1 MNLEAPADGAPN
13 DKSAE
18 TPTDHQDDLGAEQVA
33 ESLNGEAGTP
43 TGPARR
49 STIASIAV
57 AAARRWQA
65 TFAVMIVV
73 LIAGLS
79 AFGFGLDR
87 EGFPPI
93 NTPISVVS
101 GTYFVDDADVVDREV
116 VIPLEAAFS
125 EVEGVISTESTA
137 LASSYSVVVE
147 FESDISS
154 DVGTARLLAL
164 GLEVPDGAEVLY
176 NPINAAKLVG
186 QYDTLVSII
195 GPPNATSAEL
205 QAQAEKLSAYLA
217 AEGDVG
223 VATVRE
229 LETESIDPS
238 SGEIET
244 RLTRFT
250 RVALDSSGYENA
262 IAIGLI
268 RSDNTELDVLE
279 FSDLIEGRLASADS
293 PLDEGF
299 SAAITADF
307 ATSVRQ
313 QLSSL
318 TTNLLTGLLAVA
330 FVSLLLIGWRVAIM
344 TAGFMALVMMG
355 ALIGLW
361 VFGYSLN
368 TITLFGLIL
377 TLGLLV
383 DDAIVITESIDS
395 HREQPSPLEEGR
407 RLGVVRTALERV
419 GSASL
424 AGTLTTVVVF
434 SPLLFVGGILGEFIR
449 SIPATVIITLIL
461 SFIFSI
467 VFIPAV
473 ARVFLLKGSPSNNPI
488 VRGEKVLARAAG
500 RLAAYPWRNGWR
512 GRITGFGL
520 VAVALAAIMAGGTIA
535 GSLPFS
541 IFPTG
546 KDASGLAIS
555 AEFPPG
561 TSIDEAQEISDE
573 VDVVVL
579 AVLGDELD
587 RSQYV
592 RGNERVTETFIDL
605 TPIGSRSTKAP
616 TFVERIEAG
625 FEDIVEAHP
634 GVRLTAGASEN
645 GPPLLEFPFATQI
658 EVGDESTVAA
668 GQQLAEDIRDNLLGR
683 QFESGGATITVTD
696 AIVSTDGEI
705 ARVDE
710 QRIIE
715 VRAKYDEDQ
724 GISGILNDTQVLV
737 EEDFPPSE
745 IESRGLAV
753 GAVTFDFGAESDNQD
768 DFAGLV
774 VAGIVALGLMLL
786 LITIQFRSLAQAL
799 LIFLAIPLSFLGVFG
814 ALKLTDNPL
823 SFLSSVGFIALIG
836 VAVNNTILLVDSANQ
851 RRRAGASAGE
861 AIQHAVT
868 TRFRPLIATTITT
881 VVGLLPLALSDPFWE
896 SLGFTLMG
904 GLVSSTVLV
913 LVCFPSFYLGLE
925 SVRTPLRNAVRR
937 RRGRS
942 LLT

>member
-1 MNLEAPADGAPN
+1 MAASGIAD
-13 DKSAE
+13 
-18 TPTDHQDDLGAEQVA
+18 
-33 ESLNGEAGTP
+33 ESDASDQSVP
-43 TGPARR
+43 HR
-49 STIASIAV
+49 SLIASIA
-57 AAARRWQA
+57 AGAARRWQA
-65 TFAVMIVV
+65 TFAAMIVV
-73 LIAGLS
+73 LIAGVS

-101 GTYFVDDADVVDREV
+101 GTYFVDSAKVVDQEV
-116 VIPLEAAFS
+116 VVPLVAAFS
-125 EVEGVISTESTA
+125 AVEGVVSTESVA
-137 LASSYSVVVE
+137 LPSSYSVVVE
-147 FESDISS
+147 FESDVSS
-154 DVGTARLLAL
+154 DAGTERLVAL
-164 GLEVPDGAEVLY
+164 NLDVPAGAAILY
-176 NPINAAKLVG
+176 NPVNAAKLVG
-186 QYDTLVSII
+186 QYDSLVSIV
-195 GPPNATSAEL
+195 GRPNSTPAEL
-205 QAQAEKLSAYLA
+205 QEQAEQLSVYLSAEADVAVA
-217 AEGDVG
+217 A
-223 VATVRE
+223 VRE
-229 LETESIDPS
+229 LETESIDPA
-238 SGEIET
+238 SGATET

-250 RVALDSSGYENA
+250 RVALDSSGYDNA

-268 RSDNTELDVLE
+268 RSEFSDLDVLE
-279 FSDLIEGRLASADS
+279 FSDLIESRLVSVDS
-293 PLDEGF
+293 PLDSGF

-330 FVSLLLIGWRVAIM
+330 LVSLLLIGWRVAVM
-344 TAGFMALVMMG
+344 TTGFMALVMMG

-383 DDAIVITESIDS
+383 DDAIVISESIDS
-395 HREQPSPLEEGR
+395 SRDNPSSQEVGR

-434 SPLLFVGGILGEFIR
+434 SPMLFVGGILGEFIR

-473 ARVFLLKGSPSNNPI
+473 ARVFLLKGGPSNNPI
-488 VRGEKVLARAAG
+488 VRGEKVVAAAAG
-500 RLAAYPWRNGWR
+500 RLAAYPWRNGWK
-512 GRITGFGL
+512 GRFAGMGLASVAL
-520 VAVALAAIMAGGTIA
+520 VAIAAGGMIA

-541 IFPTG
+541 IFPAG

-555 AEFPPG
+555 AEFPLG
-561 TSIDEAQEISDE
+561 TSIEEAQDISDE
-573 VDVVVL
+573 VDTVVL
-579 AVLGDELD
+579 SVLGEELD

-592 RGNERVTETFIDL
+592 RGNERVTEIFIDL

-616 TFVERIEAG
+616 TFVDRIEAD
-625 FEDIVEAHP
+625 FETMIPAYP
-634 GVRLTAGASEN
+634 GLRLTVGQTEN
-645 GPPLLEFPFATQI
+645 GPPLLEYPFATQI
-658 EVGDESTVAA
+658 EVSDAASIVA
-668 GQQLAEDIRDNLLGR
+668 GQQLAEDIRDNLQGR
-683 QFESGGATITVTD
+683 EFKSGGGTVTVTD

-705 ARVDE
+705 ARADG
-710 QRIIE
+710 QQFIE
-715 VRAKYDEDQ
+715 VRAQYDEDQ
-724 GISGILNDTQVLV
+724 GLSGILNDTQLLV
-737 EEDFPPSE
+737 EEDFTATE
-745 IESRGLAV
+745 IESRGLSAE
-753 GAVTFDFGAESDNQD
+753 AVTFDFGLESDNQD
-768 DFAGLV
+768 DFAGLI
-774 VAGIVALGLMLL
+774 VAGVIALGLMLI
-786 LITIQFRSLAQAL
+786 LIAIQFRSVAQAL

-814 ALKLTDNPL
+814 ALKLTDNPQ
-823 SFLSSVGFIALIG
+823 SFLSGVGFIALIG

-868 TRFRPLIATTITT
+868 SRFRPLITTTVTT
-881 VVGLLPLALSDPFWE
+881 VVGLLPLALGDPFWE

-904 GLVSSTVLV
+904 GLVSSTVFV
-913 LVCFPSFYLGLE
+913 LLCFPTFYLGLE
-925 SVRTPLRNAVRR
+925 SVRTPLRNGVRR

>member
-1 MNLEAPADGAPN
+1 
-13 DKSAE
+13 
-18 TPTDHQDDLGAEQVA
+18 
-33 ESLNGEAGTP
+33 
-43 TGPARR
+43 
-49 STIASIAV
+49 
-57 AAARRWQA
+57 
-65 TFAVMIVV
+65 MIVV
-73 LIAGLS
+73 LIAGVS

-101 GTYFVDDADVVDREV
+101 GTYFVDDAEVVDQEV
-116 VIPLEAAFS
+116 IVPLEAAFS
-125 EVEGVISTESTA
+125 EVEGVVSTESIA
-137 LASSYSVVVE
+137 LPSTYSVVVE

-154 DVGTARLLAL
+154 DVGTARLVAL
-164 GLEVPDGAEVLY
+164 GLEVPDGAEILY

-186 QYDTLVSII
+186 QYDSLVSIV
-195 GPPNATSAEL
+195 GPPNATPAEL
-205 QAQAEKLSAYLA
+205 QEQAEQLSVYLV

-223 VATVRE
+223 VAAVRE
-229 LETESIDPS
+229 LETESIDPV
-238 SGEIET
+238 SGATET

-250 RVALDSSGYENA
+250 RVALDSSGYDDA

-268 RSDNTELDVLE
+268 RSESSDLDVLE
-279 FSDLIEGRLASADS
+279 FSDLIESRLASAES
-293 PLDEGF
+293 PLDDGF

-318 TTNLLTGLLAVA
+318 TTNLLTGLFAVA
-330 FVSLLLIGWRVAIM
+330 LVSLLLIGWRVAVM
-344 TAGFMALVMMG
+344 TTGFMALVMMG

-383 DDAIVITESIDS
+383 DDAIVISESIDS
-395 HREQPSPLEEGR
+395 SRDDPSPQEDGR

-434 SPLLFVGGILGEFIR
+434 SPMLFVGGILGEFIR

-473 ARVFLLKGSPSNNPI
+473 ARVFLLKGGPSNNPI
-488 VRGEKVLARAAG
+488 VRGEKAVARAAG
-500 RLAAYPWRNGWR
+500 RLAAYPWRNGWK
-512 GRITGFGL
+512 GRFTGLGM
-520 VAVALAAIMAGGTIA
+520 ASVALVAIMAGGMIA

-541 IFPTG
+541 IFPAG

-555 AEFPPG
+555 AEFPSG
-561 TSIDEAQEISDE
+561 TTIEEAQDISDE
-573 VDVVVL
+573 VDVVIL
-579 AVLGDELD
+579 SVLGEELA

-616 TFVERIEAG
+616 TFVDRIEAD
-625 FEDIVEAHP
+625 FETIVSAYP
-634 GVRLTAGASEN
+634 GLRLTAGQSEN
-645 GPPLLEFPFATQI
+645 GPPLLEYPFATQI
-658 EVGDESTVAA
+658 EVSDAASIAA
-668 GQQLAEDIRDNLLGR
+668 GQQLAEDIRDSLQGR
-683 QFESGGATITVTD
+683 QFESGGGTVTVTD

-705 ARVDE
+705 ARVDG
-710 QRIIE
+710 QQIIE
-715 VRAKYDEDQ
+715 VRAQYDEDQ
-724 GISGILNDTQVLV
+724 GISGILNDTQLLV
-737 EEDFPPSE
+737 EEDFPPAE
-745 IESRGLAV
+745 IESRGLSAE
-753 GAVTFDFGAESDNQD
+753 AVTFDFGLESDNQD
-768 DFAGLV
+768 DFAGLI
-774 VAGIVALGLMLL
+774 VAGIIALGLMLL
-786 LITIQFRSLAQAL
+786 LIAIQFRSVAQAL
-799 LIFLAIPLSFLGVFG
+799 LIFMAIPLSFLGVFG
-814 ALKLTDNPL
+814 ALKLTDNPQ
-823 SFLSSVGFIALIG
+823 SFLSGVGFIALIG

-851 RRRAGASAGE
+851 QRRAGASAGE

-868 TRFRPLIATTITT
+868 SRFRPLITTTITT

-904 GLVSSTVLV
+904 GLVSSTVFV
-913 LVCFPSFYLGLE
+913 LLCFPAFYLGLE

-937 RRGRS
+937 RRGRP

>member
-1 MNLEAPADGAPN
+1 MAASGIAD
-13 DKSAE
+13 
-18 TPTDHQDDLGAEQVA
+18 
-33 ESLNGEAGTP
+33 ESDASDQSVP
-43 TGPARR
+43 HR
-49 STIASIAV
+49 SLIASIA
-57 AAARRWQA
+57 AGAARRWQA
-65 TFAVMIVV
+65 TFAAMIVV
-73 LIAGLS
+73 LIAGVS

-101 GTYFVDDADVVDREV
+101 GTYFVDSAKVVDQEV
-116 VIPLEAAFS
+116 VVPLVAAFS
-125 EVEGVISTESTA
+125 AVEGVVSTESVA
-137 LASSYSVVVE
+137 LPSSYSVVVE
-147 FESDISS
+147 FESDVSS
-154 DVGTARLLAL
+154 DAGTERLVAL
-164 GLEVPDGAEVLY
+164 NLDVPAGAAILY
-176 NPINAAKLVG
+176 NPVNAAKLVG
-186 QYDTLVSII
+186 QYDSLVSIV
-195 GPPNATSAEL
+195 GRPNSTPAEL
-205 QAQAEKLSAYLA
+205 QEQAEQLSVYLSAEADVAVA
-217 AEGDVG
+217 A
-223 VATVRE
+223 VRE
-229 LETESIDPS
+229 LETESIDPA
-238 SGEIET
+238 SGATET

-250 RVALDSSGYENA
+250 RVALDSSGYDNA

-268 RSDNTELDVLE
+268 RSEFSDLDVLE
-279 FSDLIEGRLASADS
+279 FSDLIESRLVSVDS
-293 PLDEGF
+293 PLDSGF

-330 FVSLLLIGWRVAIM
+330 LVSLLLIGWRVAVM
-344 TAGFMALVMMG
+344 TTGFMALVMMG

-383 DDAIVITESIDS
+383 DDAIVISESIDS
-395 HREQPSPLEEGR
+395 SRDNPSSQEVGR

-434 SPLLFVGGILGEFIR
+434 SPMLFVGGILGEFIR

-473 ARVFLLKGSPSNNPI
+473 ARVFLLKGGPSNNPI
-488 VRGEKVLARAAG
+488 VRGEKVVAGAAG
-500 RLAAYPWRNGWR
+500 RLAAYPWRNGWK
-512 GRITGFGL
+512 GRFAGMGLASVAL
-520 VAVALAAIMAGGTIA
+520 VAIAAGGMIA

-541 IFPTG
+541 IFPAG

-555 AEFPPG
+555 AEFPLG
-561 TSIDEAQEISDE
+561 TSIEEAQDISDE
-573 VDVVVL
+573 VDTVVL
-579 AVLGDELD
+579 SVLGEELD

-592 RGNERVTETFIDL
+592 RGNERVTEIFIDL

-616 TFVERIEAG
+616 TFVDRIEAD
-625 FEDIVEAHP
+625 FETMIPAYP
-634 GVRLTAGASEN
+634 GLRLTVGQTEN
-645 GPPLLEFPFATQI
+645 GPPLLEYPFATQI
-658 EVGDESTVAA
+658 EVSDAASIVA
-668 GQQLAEDIRDNLLGR
+668 GQQLAEDIRDNLQGR
-683 QFESGGATITVTD
+683 EFKSGGGTVTVTD

-705 ARVDE
+705 ARADG
-710 QRIIE
+710 QQFIE
-715 VRAKYDEDQ
+715 VRAQYDEDQ
-724 GISGILNDTQVLV
+724 GISGILNDTQLLV
-737 EEDFPPSE
+737 EEDFTATE
-745 IESRGLAV
+745 IESRGLSAE
-753 GAVTFDFGAESDNQD
+753 AVTFDFGLESDNQD
-768 DFAGLV
+768 DFAGLI
-774 VAGIVALGLMLL
+774 VAGVIALGLMLI
-786 LITIQFRSLAQAL
+786 LIAIQFRSVAQAL
-799 LIFLAIPLSFLGVFG
+799 LIFMAIPLSFLGVFG
-814 ALKLTDNPL
+814 ALKLTDNPQ
-823 SFLSSVGFIALIG
+823 SFLSGVGFIALIG

-868 TRFRPLIATTITT
+868 SRFRPLLTTTVTT
-881 VVGLLPLALSDPFWE
+881 VVGLLPLALGDPFWE

-904 GLVSSTVLV
+904 GLVSSTVFV
-913 LVCFPSFYLGLE
+913 LLCFPTFYLGLE
-925 SVRTPLRNAVRR
+925 SVRTPLRNGVRR

>member
-1 MNLEAPADGAPN
+1 MRAEATTDESTDAGERSAP
-13 DKSAE
+13 
-18 TPTDHQDDLGAEQVA
+18 
-33 ESLNGEAGTP
+33 
-43 TGPARR
+43 RR
-49 STIASIAV
+49 SVIASIA
-57 AAARRWQA
+57 AGAARRWQA

-73 LIAGLS
+73 LIAGVS

-101 GTYFVDDADVVDREV
+101 GTYFVDDAEVVDQEV
-116 VIPLEAAFS
+116 IVPLEAAFS
-125 EVEGVISTESTA
+125 EVEGVISTESIA
-137 LASSYSVVVE
+137 LPSSYSVVVE

-154 DVGTARLLAL
+154 DVGTARLVAL
-164 GLEVPDGAEVLY
+164 GLEVPDGAEILY

-186 QYDTLVSII
+186 QYDSLVSIV
-195 GPPNATSAEL
+195 GPPNATPADFQE
-205 QAQAEKLSAYLA
+205 QAEQLSVYLA

-223 VATVRE
+223 VAAVRE
-229 LETESIDPS
+229 LETESIDPV
-238 SGEIET
+238 SGATET

-250 RVALDSSGYENA
+250 RVALDSSGYDDA

-268 RSDNTELDVLE
+268 RSETSDLDVLE
-279 FSDLIEGRLASADS
+279 FSDLIESRLASAES
-293 PLDEGF
+293 PLDDGF

-330 FVSLLLIGWRVAIM
+330 LVSLLLIGWRVAVM
-344 TAGFMALVMMG
+344 TTGFMALVMMG

-383 DDAIVITESIDS
+383 DDAIVISESIDS
-395 HREQPSPLEEGR
+395 SRDDPSPQEDGR

-434 SPLLFVGGILGEFIR
+434 SPMLFVGGILGEFIR

-473 ARVFLLKGSPSNNPI
+473 ARVFLLKGGPSNNPI
-488 VRGEKVLARAAG
+488 VRGEKVVARAAG
-500 RLAAYPWRNGWR
+500 RLAAYPWRNGWK
-512 GRITGFGL
+512 GRFAGMGMASVAL
-520 VAVALAAIMAGGTIA
+520 VAIAAGGMIA

-541 IFPTG
+541 IFPAG

-555 AEFPPG
+555 AEFPLG
-561 TSIDEAQEISDE
+561 TSIEEAQDISDE
-573 VDVVVL
+573 VDTVVL
-579 AVLGDELD
+579 SVLGEELD

-592 RGNERVTETFIDL
+592 RGNERVTEIFIDL

-616 TFVERIEAG
+616 TFVDRIEAD
-625 FEDIVEAHP
+625 FETMIPAYP
-634 GVRLTAGASEN
+634 GLRLTVGQTEN
-645 GPPLLEFPFATQI
+645 GPPLLEYPFATQI
-658 EVGDESTVAA
+658 EVSDAASIAA
-668 GQQLAEDIRDNLLGR
+668 GQQLAEDIRDNLQGR
-683 QFESGGATITVTD
+683 EFKSGGGTVRVTD

-705 ARVDE
+705 ARADG
-710 QRIIE
+710 QQFIE
-715 VRAKYDEDQ
+715 VRAQYDEDQ
-724 GISGILNDTQVLV
+724 GISGILNDTQLLV
-737 EEDFPPSE
+737 EEDFTATE
-745 IESRGLAV
+745 IESRGLSAE
-753 GAVTFDFGAESDNQD
+753 AVTFDFGLESDNQD
-768 DFAGLV
+768 DFAGLI
-774 VAGIVALGLMLL
+774 VAGVIALGLMLI
-786 LITIQFRSLAQAL
+786 LIAIQFRSVAQAL

-814 ALKLTDNPL
+814 ALKLTDNPQ
-823 SFLSSVGFIALIG
+823 SFLSGVGFIALIG

-868 TRFRPLIATTITT
+868 SRFRPLITTTVTT
-881 VVGLLPLALSDPFWE
+881 VVGLLPLAIGDPFWE

-904 GLVSSTVLV
+904 GLVSSTVFV
-913 LVCFPSFYLGLE
+913 LLCFPTFYLGLE
-925 SVRTPLRNAVRR
+925 SVRTPLRNGVRR

>member
-1 MNLEAPADGAPN
+1 MAASGIAD
-13 DKSAE
+13 
-18 TPTDHQDDLGAEQVA
+18 
-33 ESLNGEAGTP
+33 ESDASDQSVP
-43 TGPARR
+43 HR
-49 STIASIAV
+49 SLIASIA
-57 AAARRWQA
+57 AGAARRWQA
-65 TFAVMIVV
+65 TFAAMIVV
-73 LIAGLS
+73 LIAGVS

-101 GTYFVDDADVVDREV
+101 GTYFVDNAKVVDQEV
-116 VIPLEAAFS
+116 VVPLVAAFS
-125 EVEGVISTESTA
+125 AVEGVVSTESVA
-137 LASSYSVVVE
+137 LPSSYSVVVE
-147 FESDISS
+147 FESDVSS
-154 DVGTARLLAL
+154 DAGTERLVAL
-164 GLEVPDGAEVLY
+164 NLDVPAGAAILY
-176 NPINAAKLVG
+176 NPVNAAKLVG
-186 QYDTLVSII
+186 QYDSLVSIV
-195 GPPNATSAEL
+195 GRPNSTPAEL
-205 QAQAEKLSAYLA
+205 QEQAEQLSVYLSAEADVAVA
-217 AEGDVG
+217 A
-223 VATVRE
+223 VRE
-229 LETESIDPS
+229 LETESIDPA
-238 SGEIET
+238 SGATET

-250 RVALDSSGYENA
+250 RVALDSSGYDNA

-268 RSDNTELDVLE
+268 RSESSDLDVLE
-279 FSDLIEGRLASADS
+279 FSDLIESRLVSVDS
-293 PLDEGF
+293 PLDSGF

-330 FVSLLLIGWRVAIM
+330 LVSLLLIGWRVAVM
-344 TAGFMALVMMG
+344 TTGFMALVMMG

-383 DDAIVITESIDS
+383 DDAIVISESIDS
-395 HREQPSPLEEGR
+395 SRDNPSSQEVGR

-434 SPLLFVGGILGEFIR
+434 SPMLFVGGILGEFIR

-473 ARVFLLKGSPSNNPI
+473 ARVFLLKGGPSNNPI
-488 VRGEKVLARAAG
+488 VRGEKVVAGAAG
-500 RLAAYPWRNGWR
+500 RLAAYPWRNGWK
-512 GRITGFGL
+512 GRFAGMGLASVAL
-520 VAVALAAIMAGGTIA
+520 VAIAAGGMIA

-541 IFPTG
+541 IFPAG

-555 AEFPPG
+555 AEFPLG
-561 TSIDEAQEISDE
+561 TSIEEAQDISDE
-573 VDVVVL
+573 VDTVVL
-579 AVLGDELD
+579 SVLGEELD

-592 RGNERVTETFIDL
+592 RGNERVTEIFIDL

-616 TFVERIEAG
+616 TFVDRIEAD
-625 FEDIVEAHP
+625 FETMIPAYP
-634 GVRLTAGASEN
+634 GLRLTVGQTEN
-645 GPPLLEFPFATQI
+645 GPPLLEYPFATQI
-658 EVGDESTVAA
+658 EVSDAASIAA
-668 GQQLAEDIRDNLLGR
+668 GQQLAEDIRDNLQGR
-683 QFESGGATITVTD
+683 EFKSGGGTVRVTD

-705 ARVDE
+705 ARADG
-710 QRIIE
+710 QQFIE
-715 VRAKYDEDQ
+715 VRAQYDEDQ
-724 GISGILNDTQVLV
+724 GISGILNDTQLLV
-737 EEDFPPSE
+737 EEDFTATE
-745 IESRGLAV
+745 IESRGLSAE
-753 GAVTFDFGAESDNQD
+753 AVTFDFGLESDNQD
-768 DFAGLV
+768 DFAGLI
-774 VAGIVALGLMLL
+774 VAGVIALGLMLI
-786 LITIQFRSLAQAL
+786 LIAIQFRSVAQAL

-814 ALKLTDNPL
+814 ALKLTDNPQ
-823 SFLSSVGFIALIG
+823 SFLSGVGFIALIG

-868 TRFRPLIATTITT
+868 SRFRPLITTTVTT
-881 VVGLLPLALSDPFWE
+881 VVGLLPLAIGDPFWE

-904 GLVSSTVLV
+904 GLVSSTVFV
-913 LVCFPSFYLGLE
+913 LLCFPTFYLGLE
-925 SVRTPLRNAVRR
+925 SVRTPLRNGVRR

>member
-1 MNLEAPADGAPN
+1 
-13 DKSAE
+13 
-18 TPTDHQDDLGAEQVA
+18 
-33 ESLNGEAGTP
+33 
-43 TGPARR
+43 
-49 STIASIAV
+49 
-57 AAARRWQA
+57 
-65 TFAVMIVV
+65 MIVV
-73 LIAGLS
+73 LIAGVS

-101 GTYFVDDADVVDREV
+101 GTYFVDNAKVVDQEV
-116 VIPLEAAFS
+116 VVPLVAAFS
-125 EVEGVISTESTA
+125 AVEGVVSTESVA
-137 LASSYSVVVE
+137 LPSSYSVVVE
-147 FESDISS
+147 FESDVSS
-154 DVGTARLLAL
+154 DAGTERLVAL
-164 GLEVPDGAEVLY
+164 NLDVPAGAAILY
-176 NPINAAKLVG
+176 NPVNAAKLVG
-186 QYDTLVSII
+186 QYDSLVSIV
-195 GPPNATSAEL
+195 GRPNSTPAEL
-205 QAQAEKLSAYLA
+205 QEQAEQLSVYLSAEADVAVA
-217 AEGDVG
+217 A
-223 VATVRE
+223 VRE
-229 LETESIDPS
+229 LETESIDPA
-238 SGEIET
+238 SGATET

-250 RVALDSSGYENA
+250 RVALDSSGYDNA

-268 RSDNTELDVLE
+268 RSESSDLDVLE
-279 FSDLIEGRLASADS
+279 FSDLIESRLVSVDS
-293 PLDEGF
+293 PLDSGF

-330 FVSLLLIGWRVAIM
+330 LVSLLLIGWRVAVM
-344 TAGFMALVMMG
+344 TTGFMALVMMG

-383 DDAIVITESIDS
+383 DDAIVISESIDS
-395 HREQPSPLEEGR
+395 SRDNPSSQEVGR

-434 SPLLFVGGILGEFIR
+434 SPMLFVGGILGEFIR

-473 ARVFLLKGSPSNNPI
+473 ARVFLLKGGPSNNPI
-488 VRGEKVLARAAG
+488 VRGEKVVAGAAG
-500 RLAAYPWRNGWR
+500 RLAAYPWRNGWK
-512 GRITGFGL
+512 GRFAGMGLASVAL
-520 VAVALAAIMAGGTIA
+520 VAIAAGGMIA

-541 IFPTG
+541 IFPAG

-555 AEFPPG
+555 AEFPLE
-561 TSIDEAQEISDE
+561 TSIEEAQDISDE
-573 VDVVVL
+573 VDTVVL
-579 AVLGDELD
+579 SVLGEELD

-592 RGNERVTETFIDL
+592 RGNERVTEIFIDL

-616 TFVERIEAG
+616 TFVDRIEAD
-625 FEDIVEAHP
+625 FETMIPAYP
-634 GVRLTAGASEN
+634 GLRLTVGQTEN
-645 GPPLLEFPFATQI
+645 GPPLLEYPFATQI
-658 EVGDESTVAA
+658 EVGDAASIVA
-668 GQQLAEDIRDNLLGR
+668 GQQLAEDIRDNLQGR
-683 QFESGGATITVTD
+683 EFKSGGGTVRVTD

-705 ARVDE
+705 ARADG
-710 QRIIE
+710 QQFIE
-715 VRAKYDEDQ
+715 VRAQYDEDQ
-724 GISGILNDTQVLV
+724 GISGILNDTQLLV
-737 EEDFPPSE
+737 EEDFTATE
-745 IESRGLAV
+745 IESRGLSAE
-753 GAVTFDFGAESDNQD
+753 AVTFDFGLESDNQD
-768 DFAGLV
+768 DFAGLI
-774 VAGIVALGLMLL
+774 VAGVIALGLMLI
-786 LITIQFRSLAQAL
+786 LIAIQFRSVAQAL

-814 ALKLTDNPL
+814 ALKLTDNPQ
-823 SFLSSVGFIALIG
+823 SFLSGVGFIALIG

-868 TRFRPLIATTITT
+868 SRFRPLITTTVTT
-881 VVGLLPLALSDPFWE
+881 VVGLLPLALGDPFWE

-904 GLVSSTVLV
+904 GLVSSTVFV
-913 LVCFPSFYLGLE
+913 LLCFPTFYLGLE
-925 SVRTPLRNAVRR
+925 SVRTPLRNGVRR

>member
-1 MNLEAPADGAPN
+1 MSSEVLIHGAPL
-13 DKSAE
+13 DESAE
-18 TPTDHQDDLGAEQVA
+18 DPDMSVA
-33 ESLNGEAGTP
+33 ENPAGPATEAADKRAA
-43 TGPARR
+43 PARR
-49 STIASIAV
+49 SIIASIAV

-65 TFAVMIVV
+65 TFAVMIVL
-73 LIAGLS
+73 LIAGVS
-79 AFGFGLDR
+79 AYGFGLDR

-101 GTYFVDDADVVDREV
+101 GTYFVDDADAVDRDV

-125 EVEGVISTESTA
+125 EVEGVVSTESIA
-137 LASSYSVVVE
+137 LPSSFSVVVE

-154 DVGTARLLAL
+154 DVGTARLVEL
-164 GLEVPDGAEVLY
+164 GLVKPEGAEVLY

-186 QYDTLVSII
+186 QYDSLVSVI
-195 GPPNATSAEL
+195 GPPDATPAEL
-205 QAQAEKLSAYLA
+205 QAQAEKLSTYLA

-223 VATVRE
+223 VADVRE
-229 LETESIDPS
+229 LETVSIDPA
-238 SGEIET
+238 SGETET

-262 IAIGLI
+262 IAVGLI
-268 RSDNTELDVLE
+268 RSDTTDLDVLE
-279 FSDLIEGRLASADS
+279 FSDLIEGRLASAES
-293 PLDEGF
+293 PIDDGF
-299 SAAITADF
+299 TSAITADF

-318 TTNLLTGLLAVA
+318 IVNLLTGLAAVA
-330 FVSLLLIGWRVAIM
+330 LVSLLLIGWRVAVM
-344 TAGFMALVMMG
+344 TTGFMALVMMG

-383 DDAIVITESIDS
+383 DDAIVISESIDS
-395 HREQPSPLEEGR
+395 SRDDPSPQEDDR
-407 RLGVVRTALERV
+407 RLGIVRTALERV

-434 SPLLFVGGILGEFIR
+434 SPMLFVGGILGEFIR

-473 ARVFLLKGSPSNNPI
+473 ARVFLLKGPPSNNPI
-488 VRGEKVLARAAG
+488 VRAEKAVGRAAG
-500 RLAAYPWRNGWR
+500 RLAAYPWRNGWK
-512 GRITGFGL
+512 GRFAGFGL
-520 VAVALAAIMAGGTIA
+520 VAVALTAIMAGGTIA

-541 IFPTG
+541 IFPAG
-546 KDASGLAIS
+546 KEASGLAVS

-561 TSIDEAQEISDE
+561 ATIEEAQEISDE

-579 AVLGDELD
+579 SVLGGELN

-616 TFVERIEAG
+616 EFVDQIEAG
-625 FEDIVEAHP
+625 FEGLVAANP
-634 GVRLTAGASEN
+634 GLRLTVGASEN

-658 EVGDESTVAA
+658 EVGDATTVAA

-683 QFESGGATITVTD
+683 QFESGGTTITVTD

-705 ARVDE
+705 ARTDG
-710 QRIIE
+710 QQIIE
-715 VRAKYDEDQ
+715 VRAQYDEDQ

-737 EEDFPPSE
+737 ETDFPAAD
-745 IESRGLAV
+745 IEARGLA
-753 GAVTFDFGAESDNQD
+753 ASTVTFDFGLESDNQD
-768 DFAGLV
+768 DFAGLLI
-774 VAGIVALGLMLL
+774 AGIVALGLMLL
-786 LITIQFRSLAQAL
+786 LIAIQFRSIAQAL

-814 ALKLTDNPL
+814 ALKLSDNPQ

-851 RRRAGASAGE
+851 QRRAGASAGE

-868 TRFRPLIATTITT
+868 SRFRPLITTTITT

-904 GLVSSTVLV
+904 GLVSSTVFV
-913 LVCFPSFYLGLE
+913 LLCFPAFYLALE

-937 RRGRS
+937 RHGRP

>member
-1 MNLEAPADGAPN
+1 MAASGIAD
-13 DKSAE
+13 
-18 TPTDHQDDLGAEQVA
+18 
-33 ESLNGEAGTP
+33 ESDASDQSVP
-43 TGPARR
+43 HR
-49 STIASIAV
+49 SLIASIA
-57 AAARRWQA
+57 AGAARRWQA
-65 TFAVMIVV
+65 TFAAMIVV
-73 LIAGLS
+73 LIAGVS

-101 GTYFVDDADVVDREV
+101 GTYFVDSAKVVDQEV
-116 VIPLEAAFS
+116 VVPLVAAFS
-125 EVEGVISTESTA
+125 AVEGVVSTESVA
-137 LASSYSVVVE
+137 LPSSYSVVVE
-147 FESDISS
+147 FESDVSS
-154 DVGTARLLAL
+154 DAGTERLVAL
-164 GLEVPDGAEVLY
+164 NLDVPPGAAILY
-176 NPINAAKLVG
+176 NPVNAAKLVG
-186 QYDTLVSII
+186 QYDSLVSIV
-195 GPPNATSAEL
+195 GRPNSTPAEL
-205 QAQAEKLSAYLA
+205 QEQAEQLSVYLSAEADVAVA
-217 AEGDVG
+217 A
-223 VATVRE
+223 VRE
-229 LETESIDPS
+229 LETESIDPA
-238 SGEIET
+238 SGATET

-250 RVALDSSGYENA
+250 RVALDSSGYDNA

-268 RSDNTELDVLE
+268 RSEFSDLDVLE
-279 FSDLIEGRLASADS
+279 FSDLIESRLVSVDS
-293 PLDEGF
+293 PLDSGF

-330 FVSLLLIGWRVAIM
+330 LVSLLLIGWRVAVM
-344 TAGFMALVMMG
+344 TTGFMALVMMG

-383 DDAIVITESIDS
+383 DDAIVISESIDS
-395 HREQPSPLEEGR
+395 SRDNPSSQEVGR

-434 SPLLFVGGILGEFIR
+434 SPMLFVGGILGEFIR

-473 ARVFLLKGSPSNNPI
+473 ARVFLLKGGPSNNPI
-488 VRGEKVLARAAG
+488 VRGEKVVAGAAG
-500 RLAAYPWRNGWR
+500 RLAAYPWRNGWK
-512 GRITGFGL
+512 GRFAGMGLASVAL
-520 VAVALAAIMAGGTIA
+520 VAIAAGGMIA

-541 IFPTG
+541 IFPAG

-555 AEFPPG
+555 AEFPLG
-561 TSIDEAQEISDE
+561 TSIEEAQDISDE
-573 VDVVVL
+573 VDTVVL
-579 AVLGDELD
+579 SVLGEELD

-592 RGNERVTETFIDL
+592 RGNERVTEIFIDL

-616 TFVERIEAG
+616 TFVDRIEAD
-625 FEDIVEAHP
+625 FETMIPAYP
-634 GVRLTAGASEN
+634 GLRLTVGQTEN
-645 GPPLLEFPFATQI
+645 GPPLLEYPFATQI
-658 EVGDESTVAA
+658 EVSDAASIVA
-668 GQQLAEDIRDNLLGR
+668 GQQLAEDIRDNLQGR
-683 QFESGGATITVTD
+683 EFKSGGGTVTVTD

-705 ARVDE
+705 ARADG
-710 QRIIE
+710 QQFIE
-715 VRAKYDEDQ
+715 VRAQYDEDQ
-724 GISGILNDTQVLV
+724 GLSGILNDTQLLV
-737 EEDFPPSE
+737 EEDFTATE
-745 IESRGLAV
+745 IESRGLSAE
-753 GAVTFDFGAESDNQD
+753 AVTFDFGLESDNQD
-768 DFAGLV
+768 DFAGLI
-774 VAGIVALGLMLL
+774 VAGVIALGLMLI
-786 LITIQFRSLAQAL
+786 LIAIQFRSVAQAL

-814 ALKLTDNPL
+814 ALKLTDNPQ
-823 SFLSSVGFIALIG
+823 SFLSGVGFIALIG

-868 TRFRPLIATTITT
+868 SRFRPLITTTVTT
-881 VVGLLPLALSDPFWE
+881 VVGLLPLALGDPFWE

-904 GLVSSTVLV
+904 GLVSSTVFV
-913 LVCFPSFYLGLE
+913 LLCFPTFYLGLE
-925 SVRTPLRNAVRR
+925 SVRTPLRNGVRR